1 MDRAIAHR
9 DAALPVTTMPHVDLA
24 GIAMAL
30 GIGLLIGL
38 QREHIKGHPDG
49 APAGPGVR
57 TCLLL
62 AMAGAMADL
71 LGPPAVV
78 AAGMG
83 VAAMLAMSRWQRRA
97 DGVGPAAETA
107 MLATFLLGQLALH
120 ARELAGGLGVLVAVV
135 LANKARLHA
144 LARQGLS
151 ERELRDLLILAMA
164 VLIVLP
170 LLPDRAID
178 PWQAINPRKLWLLA
192 VAIMTMA
199 SLGYVALRV
208 FGSRLGLGLAGLA
221 GGFVSST
228 ATIAGMGE
236 RARQSPQLAS
246 VAASAALTS
255 NIATAAQLAVVL
267 GAISPPLLRS
277 LWMPLAVAG
286 AVAAVVAAVALLSS
300 RRLPADH
307 EEARALAGTRP
318 FEPLAAIRFVALLA
332 GVMLLAAIARE
343 WLGPRSTAGV
353 MALSGLIDVHA
364 AAASAAQLD
373 VVGRIDRHDAL
384 IGIFAALLAN
394 ALLKCAVAFVKGP
407 VAYAWRVAV
416 GTLAMAAAFGL
427 AMLGNGPG

>member
-1 MDRAIAHR
+1 
-9 DAALPVTTMPHVDLA
+9 MPSVDLA
-24 GIAMAL
+24 GIVMAL

-38 QREHIKGHPDG
+38 QREHLKGQPDG
-49 APAGPGVR
+49 PPASPGVR

-62 AMAGAMADL
+62 ALTGAMADL
-71 LGPPAVV
+71 LGPPAIV

-83 VAAMLAMSRWQRRA
+83 VAALLAMSRWQRRA
-97 DGVGPAAETA
+97 DGAGPAAETA

-178 PWQAINPRKLWLLA
+178 PWQVINPRKLWLLA

-236 RARQSPQLAS
+236 RARQSPPLAP
-246 VAASAALTS
+246 VAASAGLTS
-255 NIATAAQLAVVL
+255 NIATTVQLAVVL
-267 GAISPPLLRS
+267 GATSPPLLRAIS
-277 LWMPLAVAG
+277 LPLAVAG
-286 AVAAVVAAVALLSS
+286 AAAVVVALVSS
-300 RRLPADH
+300 RRLLANHDQV
-307 EEARALAGTRP
+307 RALAGARP

-332 GVMLLAAIARE
+332 GVMLLAAMVRE
-343 WLGPRSTAGV
+343 WLGPDSMAAV

-364 AAASAAQLD
+364 AAASTAQLD

-384 IGIFAALLAN
+384 VGIFAALLAN
-394 ALLKCAVAFVKGP
+394 AALKCAVAFIKGP
-407 VAYAWRVAV
+407 WAYAWRVAS
-416 GTLAMAAAFGL
+416 GTVVMAAAFGL
-427 AMLGNGPG
+427 AMLGSAWAGSPG